1 MTFTGR
7 TILPLRLGALDII
20 VSFSFDFGA
29 DDDDDPTDSDSM
41 PSILLLLLLLPLLVE
56 AMSCINDVTT

>member
-20 VSFSFDFGA
+20 VSFSFDFG
-29 DDDDDPTDSDSM
+29 DDDDPTNSDSM
-41 PSILLLLLLLPLLVE
+41 PSLLLLLLLPLLVE